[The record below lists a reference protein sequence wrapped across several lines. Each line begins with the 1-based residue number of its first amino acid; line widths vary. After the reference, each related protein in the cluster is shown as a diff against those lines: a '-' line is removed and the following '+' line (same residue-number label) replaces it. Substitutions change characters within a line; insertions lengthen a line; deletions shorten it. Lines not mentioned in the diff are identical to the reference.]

1 MGYLKAF
8 SSILFHAV
16 QQLQV
21 CDCVAC
27 ARSGPVLAEEET
39 DSETDGGH
47 AGGHAGGHGSQPRGK
62 GNGGVLDK
70 SSTSSQGEVELFS
83 PRRKSDRLSGCPM
96 IHGHKMSEDI
106 DLSFRNNGQSL
117 PPSSLSSAC
126 RLCRYP
132 QLCCSLRLLR
142 TFLIT

>member
-1 MGYLKAF
+1 MGYLKLF
-8 SSILFHAV
+8 SSILFYAV

-21 CDCVAC
+21 CDCAAC
-27 ARSGPVLAEEET
+27 ALSGPVLAEEET

-47 AGGHAGGHGSQPRGK
+47 AGGHGSQPRGK
-62 GNGGVLDK
+62 GTGGVLDK

-117 PPSSLSSAC
+117 PPSSLRSAC
-126 RLCRYP
+126 RLCRHAVDIHSSAV
-132 QLCCSLRLLR
+132 LFCVSIH
-142 TFLIT
+142 FS